1 VEDVTSANLD
11 SKGIGKLASVLE
23 KDAKALKTNLKT
35 LSDGQDEASRKK
47 AATALPNLVLELDA
61 AENDLKSLR
70 KAVIKAQDEKN
81 KQDLADEKKQASEE
95 KKQSAE
101 EKKLADEKKKKI
113 AEING
118 LTLQALLANDDEYA
132 KEFRAFCK
140 TSLVLEKLDFL
151 TEVREK
157 SNIKY
162 IFENFVSA
170 NAPQEINLP
179 EKMPKRS
186 PPLLSREPTDDQRSP
201 CSMRR

>member
-1 VEDVTSANLD
+1 MEDVTSANLD

-101 EKKLADEKKKKI
+101 EKKLADKKK
-113 AEING
+113 EDRG
-118 LTLQALLANDDEYA
+118 
-132 KEFRAFCK
+132 
-140 TSLVLEKLDFL
+140 
-151 TEVREK
+151 
-157 SNIKY
+157 
-162 IFENFVSA
+162 
-170 NAPQEINLP
+170 
-179 EKMPKRS
+179 
-186 PPLLSREPTDDQRSP
+186 DQRP
-201 CSMRR
+201 HFAGPAGKR